1 MSSES
6 LFRPEAVKQQG
17 VKLDGDVIIAQ
28 PIKATVLV
36 AALLTVVALAIIFLS
51 QASFNRK
58 ETVSGYLKPDLG
70 VARIAPQRNG
80 TVVSLFVEDGQSVTA
95 GQKLALISSDEHLV
109 QGLNLSSQLLS
120 ALEQQ
125 RNNLHFRLQEYEVS
139 YQQQQQALQDRIHNI
154 KAQLSEIRSQ
164 QTVMTERF
172 KLNEQR
178 LADFNH
184 LRQLGHISN
193 TELNNQRELVL
204 SMQQQQ
210 KDLQINYQAQHG
222 QLIQLEAQLDA
233 LPREYEQQKVQIS
246 TELAL
251 LSQQQTEMS
260 ARSEVLLTAPVA
272 GRVTNLVAELG
283 SMAVAGKSILTI
295 VPEDSN
301 LYAVLLV
308 PTRAFGFIRP
318 GQETRMRYDAFPY
331 QRFGLYKGE
340 VTQYSK
346 SILLPNE
353 VSTPVPVNEPV
364 YQVHVKLAS
373 QAVSAY
379 GAEVP
384 LQSGMLLSADIVLEQ
399 RSLLNWL
406 FEPIL
411 SLRGRL

>member
-1 MSSES
+1 MSSDS

-28 PIKATVLV
+28 PIKAWVL
-36 AALLTVVALAIIFLS
+36 VVALLVTVVLALLFLS

-80 TVVSLFVEDGQSVTA
+80 TVVSLFVNDGQVVTA
-95 GQKLALISSDEHLV
+95 GQKLALVSSDEYLQ
-109 QGLNLSSQLLS
+109 QGFNLSSQLLN

-125 RNNLHFRLQEYEVS
+125 RTNLLFRLDEYELS
-139 YQQQQQALQDRIHNI
+139 FRQQKQSLADRVENI
-154 KAQLSEIRSQ
+154 KAQLHEIQSQ
-164 QTVMTERF
+164 QVVMTERL

-178 LADFNH
+178 LEDFKH
-184 LRQLGHISN
+184 LRKLGHIST
-193 TELNNQRELVL
+193 TELNNQRDLVL

-210 KDLQINYQAQHG
+210 KDLQINYQSQHG
-222 QLIQLEAQLDA
+222 QLIQLEAQFEA
-233 LPREYEQQKVQIS
+233 LPREFEQQKAQIS
-246 TELAL
+246 TELAQ

-260 ARSEVLLTAPVA
+260 ARSEVLLTAPVS

-283 SMAVAGKSILTI
+283 SMAVAGKPILTI
-295 VPEDSN
+295 VPEDSS

-340 VTQYSK
+340 VTQYST
-346 SILLPNE
+346 SVLLPNE

-364 YQVHVKLAS
+364 YQVHVRLDS
-373 QAVSAY
+373 QAVKAY

>member
-36 AALLTVVALAIIFLS
+36 IGLVLTILLALLFLS
-51 QASFNRK
+51 QSSFNRK

-80 TVVSLFVEDGQSVTA
+80 TIVTLFVEDGQAVKA
-95 GQKLALISSDEHLV
+95 GQKLALISSDEYLE
-109 QGLNLSSQLLS
+109 QGNNLSSQLLG

-125 RNNLHFRLQEYEVS
+125 RTNLMFRLSEYEIS
-139 YQQQQQALQDRIHNI
+139 HRQQKAALESRLSNL
-154 KAQLSEIRSQ
+154 KSQLSEIKSQ
-164 QTVMTERF
+164 QVVMAERF
-172 KLNEQR
+172 KLNEQK
-178 LADFNH
+178 LKNYQH
-184 LRQLGHISN
+184 LRELGHIST
-193 TELNNQRELVL
+193 TELNNLRELVL
-204 SMQQQQ
+204 TMQQQQ
-210 KDLQINYQAQHG
+210 KDLQINYQAQQG
-222 QLIQLEAQLDA
+222 QFIQLQAQYDA
-233 LPREYEQQKVQIS
+233 LPNEYEQQKVQIS
-246 TELAL
+246 TELAK
-251 LSQQQTEMS
+251 LSQQKTEMS

-283 SMAVAGKSILTI
+283 SMALAGKSLLTI
-295 VPEDSN
+295 VPDNST

-308 PTRAFGFIRP
+308 PTRAFGFIQP
-318 GQETRMRYDAFPY
+318 GQQTRMRYEAFPY
-331 QRFGLYKGE
+331 QRFGLYNGE
-340 VTQYSK
+340 IVQYSK
-346 SILLPNE
+346 SVLLPNE
-353 VSTPVPVNEPV
+353 VNMPIPVNEPV
-364 YQVHVKLAS
+364 YQVHVKLDS
-373 QAVSAY
+373 QAVKAY
-379 GAEVP
+379 GSEVQ

>member
-28 PIKATVLV
+28 PIKATVLL
-36 AALLTVVALAIIFLS
+36 AALITVVMLAVVFLS

-80 TVVSLFVEDGQSVTA
+80 TVVSLFVEDGQTVTA

-109 QGLNLSSQLLS
+109 QGSNLSSQLLN

-125 RNNLHFRLQEYEVS
+125 RSNLHFRLQEYEVS
-139 YQQQQQALQDRIHNI
+139 YQQQQQAFQERINNI
-154 KAQLSEIRSQ
+154 NAQLSEIRSQ
-164 QTVMTERF
+164 QVVMTERF

-178 LADFNH
+178 LADFKH
-184 LRQLGHISN
+184 LYQMGHVSN

>member
-36 AALLTVVALAIIFLS
+36 AALITVVLLAIIFLS

-80 TVVSLFVEDGQSVTA
+80 TVVSLFVEDGQTVAA

-109 QGLNLSSQLLS
+109 QGLNLSSQLLN

-125 RNNLHFRLQEYEVS
+125 RSNLHFRLQEYEVS
-139 YQQQQQALQDRIHNI
+139 FEQQQQALQERISNI

-164 QTVMTERF
+164 QAVMAERF

-178 LADFNH
+178 LADFDH

>member
-36 AALLTVVALAIIFLS
+36 AALITVVLLAIIFLS

-80 TVVSLFVEDGQSVTA
+80 TVVSLFVEDGQTVTA

-109 QGLNLSSQLLS
+109 QGLNLSSQLLN

-125 RNNLHFRLQEYEVS
+125 RSNLHFRLQEYEVS
-139 YQQQQQALQDRIHNI
+139 FEQQQQALQERISNI
-154 KAQLSEIRSQ
+154 KAQLNEIRSQ
-164 QTVMTERF
+164 QAVMAERF

-178 LADFNH
+178 LADFDH

-384 LQSGMLLSADIVLEQ
+384 LQAGMLLSADIVLEQ

>member
-36 AALLTVVALAIIFLS
+36 AALITVVLLAIIFLS

-80 TVVSLFVEDGQSVTA
+80 TVVSLFVEDGQTVTA

-109 QGLNLSSQLLS
+109 QGLNLSSQLLN

-125 RNNLHFRLQEYEVS
+125 RSNLHFRLQEYEVS
-139 YQQQQQALQDRIHNI
+139 FQQQQQALQERISNI
-154 KAQLSEIRSQ
+154 KAQLNEIRSQ
-164 QTVMTERF
+164 QAVMAERF

-178 LADFNH
+178 LADFDH

>member
-36 AALLTVVALAIIFLS
+36 AALVLTIILAILFLS

-80 TVVSLFVEDGQSVTA
+80 TVVTLFVEDGQSVEA
-95 GQKLALISSDEHLV
+95 GQKLALISSDEHLQ
-109 QGLNLSSQLLS
+109 QGGNLSSHLLS

-125 RNNLHFRLQEYEVS
+125 RSNLQFRLKEYEIS
-139 YQQQQQALQDRIHNI
+139 FNQQKQALEDRLLNL
-154 KAQLSEIRSQ
+154 KAQLREIQSQ
-164 QTVMTERF
+164 QSVMAERLT
-172 KLNEQR
+172 LNQQR
-178 LADFNH
+178 LDDYIQ
-184 LRQLGHISN
+184 LQRQGHISA

-204 SMQQQQ
+204 SLQQQQ
-210 KDLQINYQAQHG
+210 KDLQINYQSQHG
-222 QLIQLEAQLDA
+222 QLIQLEAQAEA
-233 LPREYEQQKVQIS
+233 LPRDLEQQKVQIS

-283 SMAVAGKSILTI
+283 SMAIAGKSLLTI
-295 VPEDSN
+295 VPEDSS

-340 VTQYSK
+340 VVQYSK

-364 YQVHVKLAS
+364 YQVQVKLDS
-373 QAVSAY
+373 QSVKAY
-379 GAEVP
+379 GSEVP

-399 RSLLNWL
+399 RSLLDWL

>member
-36 AALLTVVALAIIFLS
+36 AALITVVLLAIIFLS

-70 VARIAPQRNG
+70 VARVAPQRNG
-80 TVVSLFVEDGQSVTA
+80 TVVSLFVEDGQTVTA
-95 GQKLALISSDEHLV
+95 GQTLALISSDEHLV

-125 RNNLHFRLQEYEVS
+125 RTNLHFRLQEYEVS
-139 YQQQQQALQDRIHNI
+139 YRQQQQALQERISNI
-154 KAQLSEIRSQ
+154 KAQLNEIRSQ
-164 QTVMTERF
+164 QAVMTERF

-178 LADFNH
+178 LADFKH

-222 QLIQLEAQLDA
+222 QLIQLDAQLEA
-233 LPREYEQQKVQIS
+233 LPRDYEQQKVQIS

-251 LSQQQTEMS
+251 LSQQQSEMS
-260 ARSEVLLTAPVA
+260 ARSEILLTAPVS
-272 GRVTNLVAELG
+272 GRITNLVAELG

-364 YQVHVKLAS
+364 YQVHVKLNS
-373 QAVSAY
+373 QAVKAY

>member
-1 MSSES
+1 MSTES

-36 AALLTVVALAIIFLS
+36 VALVTVVLLAILFLS

-58 ETVSGYLKPDLG
+58 ETVSGYLKPDVG

-80 TVVSLFVEDGQSVTA
+80 TIVSLFVEDGQTVTA
-95 GQKLALISSDEHLV
+95 GQKLALISSDEFLV

-120 ALEQQ
+120 TLEQQ
-125 RNNLHFRLQEYEVS
+125 RSNLHFRLQEYEVG
-139 YQQQQQALQDRIHNI
+139 YRQQQQALQERISNI
-154 KAQLSEIRSQ
+154 KAQLHEIRSQ
-164 QTVMTERF
+164 QGVMTERF

-178 LADFNH
+178 LEDFQH

-204 SMQQQQ
+204 TLQQQQ
-210 KDLQINYQAQHG
+210 KDLQINYQVQHG
-222 QLIQLEAQLDA
+222 QLIQLEAQLEA

-283 SMAVAGKSILTI
+283 SMALAGKSILTI
-295 VPEDSN
+295 VPEESN

-364 YQVHVKLAS
+364 YQVHVRLDS
-373 QAVSAY
+373 QAVKAY

-399 RSLLNWL
+399 RSVLAWL

>member
-36 AALLTVVALAIIFLS
+36 AALITVVLLAIIFLS

-80 TVVSLFVEDGQSVTA
+80 TVVSLFVEDGQTVTA

-109 QGLNLSSQLLS
+109 QGLNLSSQLLN

-125 RNNLHFRLQEYEVS
+125 RSNLHFRLQEYEVS
-139 YQQQQQALQDRIHNI
+139 FEQQQQALQERISNI
-154 KAQLSEIRSQ
+154 KAQLNEIRSQ
-164 QTVMTERF
+164 QAVMAERF

-178 LADFNH
+178 LADFDH

>member
-17 VKLDGDVIIAQ
+17 IKLDGDVIIAQ

-36 AALLTVVALAIIFLS
+36 AALITIVVLAIIFLS

-80 TVVSLFVEDGQSVTA
+80 TVVSLFVEDGQTVTA

-125 RNNLHFRLQEYEVS
+125 RTNLHFRLQEYEVS
-139 YQQQQQALQDRIHNI
+139 YQQQKQSLKERISNI
-154 KAQLSEIRSQ
+154 KAQLNEIRSQ
-164 QTVMTERF
+164 QAVMAERF

-178 LADFNH
+178 LADFDH

-233 LPREYEQQKVQIS
+233 SPREYEQQKVQIS

-331 QRFGLYKGE
+331 QRFGLHQGE

-384 LQSGMLLSADIVLEQ
+384 LQAGMLLSADIVLEQ